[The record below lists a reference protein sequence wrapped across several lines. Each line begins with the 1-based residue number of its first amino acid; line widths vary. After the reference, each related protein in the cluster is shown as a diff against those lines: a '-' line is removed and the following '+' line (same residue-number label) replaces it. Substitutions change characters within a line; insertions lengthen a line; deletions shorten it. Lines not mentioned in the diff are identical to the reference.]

1 MPENKTEKTTPTNEE
16 KELKTLEDIDGTKD
30 TKSETNEVANE
41 DSTNKLEDYMKQV
54 DQLKQER
61 DSYKAKYE
69 KAIEVN
75 NSLYQRL
82 TSPKPVTEKAID
94 TILKLF

>member
-30 TKSETNEVANE
+30 TKSETNE

-54 DQLKQER
+54 DLLKQER